1 MKKKKTKLKA
11 GTSSADLDSV
21 LTEAYNDTHFG
32 KGAYFLFYSLQQ
44 FQSYLAN
51 FHEHIQDNAIKETLD
66 IFKIQGD
73 FADQDDQDLNAGV
86 IISGSLGILGA
97 FSAANPVAAGIMG
110 VLSGVASVAAN
121 SAQPPPPNEDDGGA
135 EMADRVQ
142 TVFNDMSTYIDDVH
156 KAVFGFD
163 GHNVSVIPDEL
174 KKQDWKDPSI
184 AALGEGQWLTADA
197 TTGMN
202 EAFNVMYD
210 RMVSPVL
217 PFIS

>member
-1 MKKKKTKLKA
+1 MAAT
-11 GTSSADLDSV
+11 
-21 LTEAYNDTHFG
+21 
-32 KGAYFLFYSLQQ
+32 
-44 FQSYLAN
+44 LA
-51 FHEHIQDNAIKETLD
+51 T
-66 IFKIQGD
+66 
-73 FADQDDQDLNAGV
+73 
-86 IISGSLGILGA
+86 
-97 FSAANPVAAGIMG
+97 
-110 VLSGVASVAAN
+110 
-121 SAQPPPPNEDDGGA
+121 PPNEDDGGA